1 MLAHNVAALLKSV
14 SGTTRDVTIDEP
26 NPRLGPD
33 IKPIGSFRGSARL
46 YRTQNTIVV
55 RGDTNGQIEAECA
68 RCLEP
73 FAVPVQ
79 VHFEEE
85 FQPSVNITTGVPL
98 PASEDEA
105 LQIDE
110 HHVLD
115 LSELVRQYV
124 LTEMPLNPVCSPNCQ
139 GLCPDCGANL
149 NDGPCSCAGPPLS
162 GPWASLAELIPRD
175 ELAR

>member
-1 MLAHNVAALLKSV
+1 MLAHNVAALLKSIP
-14 SGTTRDVTIDEP
+14 GTTRDVIIDEP
-26 NPRLGPD
+26 NPRLGAD
-33 IKPIGSFRGSARL
+33 ITPLGSFYGSARL
-46 YRTQNTIVV
+46 YRTQTSIVV
-55 RGDTNGQIEAECA
+55 RGDTRGQIEAECA

-73 FAVPVQ
+73 FAVGVE

-98 PASEDEA
+98 PPSEDEA

-124 LTEMPLNPVCSPNCQ
+124 LTNMPLNPVCSSDCQ

-149 NDGPCSCAGPPLS
+149 NEGPCTCPSQPVS
-162 GPWASLAELIPRD
+162 GPWASLAELLPHD
-175 ELAR
+175 GLAR